1 MTAFRST
8 SGVVPRE
15 SKRICLPPLNHSPT
29 QSNQNTEEIELPQ
42 VLENLLFSF

>member
-1 MTAFRST
+1 MTAFGST
-8 SGVVPRE
+8 SRVVPRE
-15 SKRICLPPLNHSPT
+15 SNGFACPLNHSPT